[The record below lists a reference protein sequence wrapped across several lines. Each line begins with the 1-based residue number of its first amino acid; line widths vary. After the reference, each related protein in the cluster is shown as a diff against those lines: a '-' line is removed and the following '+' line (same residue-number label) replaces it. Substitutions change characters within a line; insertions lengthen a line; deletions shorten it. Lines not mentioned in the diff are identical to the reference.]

1 MTAHKSDD
9 KEIIY
14 PIVLVEIDGIK
25 THALLDTG
33 TGSSYASAKL
43 INALKKKLKEVKTKR
58 IEMMLGSSTTRVE
71 IYTANLQS
79 IDGKFNLNA
88 ELSKVDKPE
97 LMTLKNPEYRKLL
110 KKYRHLKG
118 VKVDDPDNRPQIPIH
133 IVLGTSEY
141 AMIKTRTALKIG
153 SSGQPIAEKTLL
165 GWTVMS
171 PGKEEMESPV
181 LLTQSVTTDYEQLWA
196 LDVLG
201 LADRNE
207 NDQLTVYQEFKEQLQ
222 RNEVSW
228 YETKLPWRENH
239 PPLPTNEAG
248 SKRRLEQLVRKLERT
263 NQYKEYDIIQG
274 QLQQGVIEAAP
285 KEPTRKEFYIPHKG
299 VSRKDAESTKLRIVY
314 DASARESNNQPS
326 LNDCLH
332 PGPQL
337 QNLLW
342 DVLVR
347 ARFYPI
353 LLTGDRKKAF
363 LQIRIM
369 AEERDSL
376 RFHWRK
382 PNSSQIEV
390 YRFTGAL
397 FGLTCSPFLLGG
409 VINQHLDS
417 WNDRHP
423 EFIEELRKGL
433 YVDDLMIGGTTVL
446 ETETKK
452 ITAIEVFED
461 AAFTIHKWHS
471 SAPELEPT
479 YEVPT
484 GPEELT
490 YAKSYLGG
498 T

>member
-33 TGSSYASAKL
+33 AGSSYASAKL
-43 INALKKKLKEVKTKR
+43 INALKKKPKEVKTKR
-58 IEMMLGSSTTRVE
+58 IEMMLGSSTTKVQIHR
-71 IYTANLQS
+71 ANLQS
-79 IDGKFNLNA
+79 IDGKFNLNV

-97 LMTLKNPEYRKLL
+97 LMTLKNPEYGKLL
-110 KKYRHLKG
+110 GKYRHLKG
-118 VKVDDPDNRPQIPIH
+118 VKVNDPDNRLQIPIH
-133 IVLGTSEY
+133 VVLGASEY
-141 AMIKTRTALKIG
+141 AMIKTTTSQKIG
-153 SSGQPIAEKTLL
+153 SPGQPVAEETLL

-171 PGKEEMESPV
+171 PGKEELESPV
-181 LLTQSVTTDYEQLWA
+181 LLTQSVTTDYEQLCA

-222 RNEVSW
+222 RNEAGW
-228 YETKLPWRENH
+228 YETKLPWRGNH
-239 PPLPTNEAG
+239 PPLPTDEAG
-248 SKRRLEQLVRKLERT
+248 SKRRLEQLVKKLERT
-263 NQYKEYDIIQG
+263 NQYTEYDNIIQE
-274 QLQQGVIEAAP
+274 QLQLGVIKAAP
-285 KEPTRKEFYIPHKG
+285 KEPTGKEFYIPHKG
-299 VSRKDAESTKLRIVY
+299 VSRKDADSRKLRIVY

-326 LNDCLH
+326 LNDYLH
-332 PGPQL
+332 PGPLL

-342 DVLVR
+342 DVQVR
-347 ARFYPI
+347 TRFYPI
-353 LLTGDRKKAF
+353 LLTGDLKKAF

-390 YRFTGAL
+390 YRFTRAL

-409 VINQHLDS
+409 VVNQHLDS

-433 YVDDLMIGGTTVL
+433 HVDDLMIG
-446 ETETKK
+446 
-452 ITAIEVFED
+452 
-461 AAFTIHKWHS
+461 
-471 SAPELEPT
+471 
-479 YEVPT
+479 
-484 GPEELT
+484 
-490 YAKSYLGG
+490 
-498 T
+498 